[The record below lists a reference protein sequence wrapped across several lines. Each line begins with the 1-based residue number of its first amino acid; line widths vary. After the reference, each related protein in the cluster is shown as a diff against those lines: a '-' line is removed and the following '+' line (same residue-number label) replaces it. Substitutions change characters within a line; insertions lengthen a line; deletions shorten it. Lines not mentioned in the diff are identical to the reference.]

1 MKKLEDKKENFLK
14 KYPEIINCAL
24 LAIGLLI
31 SFIFG
36 KVIKKTEIKS
46 VLIILVLSILL
57 YILLLYIFLKNNFN
71 PEKNFENKCKSFG
84 CEFLIFYSKEKNL
97 KNKYEKLLPILESWK
112 LGYYGVLLP
121 VYVGVGSLLIIDNR
135 LKNRFEE
142 SFYYYGLYLLI
153 VAVWM
158 LSRVF
163 IHKILLIEKALQY
176 KSRFSDEVV
185 PKCSEIFLSGLI
197 IFLGMF
203 NAFRQGEE
211 FELIMQGKEVVAN
224 FEEIFIKLIEL
235 V

>member
-1 MKKLEDKKENFLK
+1 MKKLEDKKENFFRR
-14 KYPEIINCAL
+14 YSEIINCASL
-24 LAIGLLI
+24 VIGLLV

-36 KVIKKTEIKS
+36 IIIKKTEIKS
-46 VLIILVLSILL
+46 VLIISVLSLLL
-57 YILLLYIFLKNNFN
+57 YILLLYIFLKINFN
-71 PEKNFENKCKSFG
+71 PEKNFENKCKRFG

-112 LGYYGVLLP
+112 LGYYGILLP
-121 VYVGVGSLLIIDNR
+121 VYIGVGSLLIINNR
-135 LKNRFEE
+135 LKNQLEE
-142 SFYYYGLYLLI
+142 SFYYYCLYILI

-176 KSRFSDEVV
+176 KSKFSDEVV
-185 PKCSEIFLSGLI
+185 PKCSEIFLSVLI

-203 NAFRQGEE
+203 NAFREGEA
-211 FELIMQGKEVVAN
+211 FKLIMQGKEVVAN
-224 FEEIFIKLIEL
+224 FKEIFIKLIEL